1 MSARGPGVVS
11 TSQGH
16 SKGSLCWPGQG
27 CPVSDVPSLGFPSAV
42 SAAARLVAQ
51 SRLCGAGLAGCLH
64 GSLMLL
70 APPPSDALAEGT
82 PDPQYLLLG

>member
-27 CPVSDVPSLGFPSAV
+27 GPVSDVPLLGFPSAV
-42 SAAARLVAQ
+42 SAAARLAAQ
-51 SRLCGAGLAGCLH
+51 SGLCGAGLAGCLH

-82 PDPQYLLLG
+82 PDPQYLFLG